1 LRELLALIRQHE
13 QAICRLDQE
22 LAERLQSLEEMIERL
37 DAIPGLNRRSIE
49 VLLAEVGWDMTPFP
63 DAAHLA
69 SLVGIC
75 PGNYETGGKRLKG
88 RIRQGNRWVK
98 AILVQAAHAAAT
110 TQTYLGAQYRRLA
123 ARRGSKRAAVAVGHS
138 ILVIYYQ
145 MVKTGEPYQ
154 EKGADYFSQLDHN
167 ATERRLTK
175 QLERL
180 GYQVTLTPATIA

>member
-1 LRELLALIRQHE
+1 VTGDPARDNR
-13 QAICRLDQE
+13 
-22 LAERLQSLEEMIERL
+22 SLP
-37 DAIPGLNRRSIE
+37 D
-49 VLLAEVGWDMTPFP
+49 TPFP

-88 RIRQGNRWVK
+88 RIRQGHRWVK